1 MPRAQLKI
9 YLGELNGGTVP
20 NLDKDPSRSDI
31 NKVLLDSAATGI
43 SFYDEHFWWVAK
55 QVMKHD
61 ADRIIMHVDI
71 PTLNRFSA
79 NAQSLFLAAANVP
92 ESLSLE
98 EKMAI
103 IVCPDPSLGN
113 SLPTVELTIM
123 EWIAIGKWLDYEI
136 PTKYRFSQ
144 FFEKISLI

>member
-92 ESLSLE
+92 ESLSL
-98 EKMAI
+98 
-103 IVCPDPSLGN
+103 
-113 SLPTVELTIM
+113 
-123 EWIAIGKWLDYEI
+123 
-136 PTKYRFSQ
+136 
-144 FFEKISLI
+144 